1 MSVASVAASAVHE
14 DIPAGPVTLDDVVV
28 TPDDNPIAA
37 LGVAALRQRMS
48 TDPLSLGSASLGAP
62 NRGSLLNGV
71 ELTSAEDRE
80 VLNPERAWATANTAD
95 ALERVAHALRRQY
108 PDARL
113 MVGDVSRKSGGYL
126 GPHSSHQSGLD
137 ADLGYFY
144 SQGGHWYTRA
154 RASNLDVERTWAL
167 VKALLSEG
175 DVQYVFMD
183 RSVQVLLS
191 EHAEAEGAD
200 PKWLDA
206 LFECRGNRMAV
217 IRHRWGHTTH
227 LHVRFFDETATRLG
241 ARLARL

>member
-1 MSVASVAASAVHE
+1 M
-14 DIPAGPVTLDDVVV
+14 TLDDVVV
-28 TPDDNPIAA
+28 APALNPAAA
-37 LGVAALRQRMS
+37 LGVDVLRQRMK
-48 TDPLSLGSASLGAP
+48 TDPTSLGCASLGAP
-62 NRGSLLNGV
+62 NHGSLFNGV
-71 ELTSAEDRE
+71 ELTPAEDRE

-95 ALERVAHALRRQY
+95 ALERTAHVLSREY
-108 PDARL
+108 PGARL
-113 MVGDVSRKSGGYL
+113 MIGDISRKSGGFL
-126 GPHSSHQSGLD
+126 GPHSSHQAGLD

-144 SQGGHWYTRA
+144 SDGAHWYTRA
-154 RASNLDVERTWAL
+154 RAANLDVERTWAL

-191 EHAEAEGAD
+191 DYAATQGAD

>member
-1 MSVASVAASAVHE
+1 
-14 DIPAGPVTLDDVVV
+14 VTLDDVVLS
-28 TPDDNPIAA
+28 PRDNPVAA
-37 LGVAALRQRMS
+37 LGSAVLRQRMS
-48 TDPLSLGSASLGAP
+48 ADPSSLGSASLGAP

-71 ELTSAEDRE
+71 EVMPAADRE

-95 ALERVAHALRRQY
+95 ALERTAQALRRQY
-108 PDARL
+108 PDAQL
-113 MVGDVSRKSGGYL
+113 MIGDISRKSGGYL

-144 SQGGHWYTRA
+144 SQGAHWYTRA

-167 VKALLSEG
+167 VKALLNEG

-191 EHAEAEGAD
+191 DYAAAQGAD
-200 PKWLDA
+200 SKWLDA
-206 LFECRGNRMAV
+206 LFECRGNRRAV